1 MGAWSAPVAR
11 ETHNV
16 MVTRGDGNSA
26 GRTKV
31 TAQNATARPFGF
43 FHVLLFAA
51 ATAIVLLLM
60 PFVLAAY
67 PLIILS
73 QILVFSIACLGLN
86 LLFGTA
92 GSFSLGHATY
102 FGVAAYTGAFLY
114 RFYAV
119 ESLEAYLASGLITS
133 TSFATVI
140 GFLCARTTKI
150 FFVLL
155 TLSFS
160 MVAHSLVID
169 GAVFMLFGGLGW
181 ALYLLG
187 EGSMYIPRFTILGIE
202 FNPHEFN
209 AALYNVI
216 VVAFIVTIL
225 LLWRISRS
233 PFGQALRAIRDNEV
247 RAAFIGIPVWQYR
260 WYAFILSGFFV
271 GLAGGLYGQ
280 LARQITPEQ
289 LHWIFSAQLVLAI
302 VLGGMRHFV
311 GPILGA
317 FAFVGLDEFASRW
330 PIGRGLAFGILL
342 IIVVF
347 VFPRGVAGAVVALT
361 TMVRRWRHT

>member
-1 MGAWSAPVAR
+1 
-11 ETHNV
+11 
-16 MVTRGDGNSA
+16 MVTRRDGNSA
-26 GRTKV
+26 GRTKI
-31 TAQNATARPFGF
+31 TARNTTARSFGS
-43 FHVLLFAA
+43 FHVLSFAG

-60 PFVLAAY
+60 PFVLAVY

-73 QILVFSIACLGLN
+73 QVLVFSIACLGLN

-114 RFYAV
+114 RFYSV
-119 ESLEAYLASGLITS
+119 ESLEAYLVSGLLAS
-133 TSFATVI
+133 TIFATVI
-140 GFLCARTTKI
+140 GFLCARATKI
-150 FFVLL
+150 FFALL

-209 AALYNVI
+209 SAFYNVI
-216 VVAFIVTIL
+216 VAAFIVSVV

-233 PFGQALRAIRDNEV
+233 PFGQALRAIRDNEI

-260 WYAFILSGFFV
+260 WYAFILSGLFV

-302 VLGGMRHFV
+302 VLGGTRHFL

-317 FAFVGLDEFASRW
+317 IAFVGLDEFASRW
-330 PIGRGLAFGILL
+330 TVGRSLAFGILL
-342 IIVVF
+342 IIVIF
-347 VFPRGVAGAVVALT
+347 FFPRGIAGTLLK
-361 TMVRRWRHT
+361 MVRSWRHT

>member
-1 MGAWSAPVAR
+1 
-11 ETHNV
+11 
-16 MVTRGDGNSA
+16 
-26 GRTKV
+26 
-31 TAQNATARPFGF
+31 
-43 FHVLLFAA
+43 
-51 ATAIVLLLM
+51 M

-73 QILVFSIACLGLN
+73 HTLVFSIACLGLN
-86 LLFGTA
+86 VLFGTA

-114 RFYAV
+114 RFYSV
-119 ESLEAYLASGLITS
+119 ESLEVYLAAGLLAS
-133 TSFATVI
+133 TSFAAAI
-140 GFLCARTTKI
+140 GFLCARATKI
-150 FFVLL
+150 FFALL

-160 MVAHSLVID
+160 MVVYSLVID

-187 EGSMYIPRFTILGIE
+187 EGSMYIPRFTILGLE
-202 FNPHEFN
+202 FNPYQFN
-209 AALYNVI
+209 SVFYDVI
-216 VVAFIVTIL
+216 VAAFIVTVL
-225 LLWRISRS
+225 LLWRVNRS
-233 PFGQALRAIRDNEV
+233 PFGNALRAIRDNEI

-302 VLGGMRHFV
+302 VLGGTRHFL

-317 FAFVGLDEFASRW
+317 FTFVVLDEFTSRW
-330 PIGRGLAFGILL
+330 TPGHNLAFGVLL
-342 IIVVF
+342 IVVVF
-347 VFPRGVAGAVVALT
+347 VFPRGIAGLIITLT
-361 TMVRRWRHT
+361 NMVRNRSTAHVRFRG